1 MTEYVNKDYY
11 NSIKGNCT
19 YIDLNANTIHKV
31 MERLRADGI
40 MFSATYGGYRNTITV
55 SKNDAQRANA
65 IAAEYK
71 TQANAQNRQN
81 YQQRIIG
88 NIKYSQIRDRNFIN
102 TDPATALQVA
112 NLLSGDTSIRFSGR
126 ILANSATITVSGRK
140 NAEMVNRMIENIRN
154 SDIINE
160 LYRAGYER
168 MADTNGFVNIR
179 NNSTG
184 EIVGFRSM
192 DMVREMFHDQSN
204 EFFHPSAYR
213 VDMTAETAQPY
224 YISEVEKSSAEER
237 NVYVD
242 ENGGVPTF
250 ESQPEAE
257 EYASNNGIDL
267 SDFEEIISEEA
278 IPENVTAENV
288 PVENVPP
295 EHREFSDAPLS
306 VQLSE
311 RIAAEYNF
319 FISNLKNEKPEVII
333 AAAYEINTKDNI
345 RTYVENEELDLS
357 DAQMKA
363 LLSSEN
369 LLNEVYQEW
378 NKNESANSYDDVS
391 MILADRADRILLSL
405 ERREKENVP
414 VEHIETEQEE
424 PPAPDVPVEH
434 SEPKQE
440 EIVFSNVPIYTKSP
454 AEAREQGEIEIYRE
468 SRKANSACADMIDA
482 VLSKHYNNNRIDS
495 ESALNDLLEKF
506 SADRIALVT
515 ALNIRS
521 KDWDGRISREN
532 KEWANV
538 YLSNVA
544 PEIRERPDGCY
555 LTTHPGLLNLFANT
569 VRSHLEKEK
578 ELAAQEKDE
587 IYDTL
592 DLDNNAIT
600 FSVVTIDSD
609 VRFVVPE
616 HLDRY
621 DIHAL
626 EQYQDYIAVHQEEE
640 INVSVE
646 YLMLGDMDIE
656 TESALSDEA
665 DFIEKHLDEVLDYK
679 YTTSL
684 EYEEYTIKTPDEML
698 ESKQEEMQLE
708 QAKEY
713 IRSYL
718 ESEFLSGNVS
728 FDDLEH
734 ISAGYSVLGEY
745 GEYGLQME
753 IDLVNLKIRYTID
766 NENIKTES
774 YDSLAEMNE
783 LALSELNF
791 DDFYSIGTDAL
802 AEFEAKR
809 FRLAIP
815 DLAIDADMREIDCIE
830 VQTPDD
836 KLVFYYSKNNNDI
849 ERAWE
854 SDDNSDTAV
863 RIEEVRND
871 LLNAKAAGFII
882 NVRET
887 GYVPVNLFNS
897 LDYDENKAFSDF
909 ISSMDFTVVKV
920 GEKYALRD
928 ETNYGDIHSD
938 TFDDASAM
946 TDRLDI
952 YINDFYITD
961 IAEQMEAAGLGDI
974 VLLDEMTS
982 LERIYKA
989 IKAASSDERMKE
1001 FFNNHLSDMKVIDL
1015 CINKIE
1021 SVDLDIAF
1029 ENAEIE
1035 TPVVPTGMSVIEDI
1049 DNAVLMWERGIEI
1062 FCNNE
1067 PVPAHRAGDK
1077 ASEVFEDESGVYTAS
1092 KSDAETFSV
1101 ADTIASAIW
1110 DMNETFNAVPN
1121 EVGMPYYLSLEKS
1134 YDEWADYKKGL
1145 NEYENTLNALYDG
1158 NYSSVITYIENIR
1171 DSEDVSDELRE
1182 QAESLLDEVEH
1193 FKELSGIPERDS
1205 KAVDYLAGR
1214 LTEPH
1219 HGKFKIEEYYESYH
1233 PTVNDLA
1240 NYIKDLV
1247 ENERQG
1253 FGLGGYAASP
1263 NGITLPDLSEYSW
1276 EQVAQAVIKAVEN
1289 DRYIS
1294 ADERAEKANAPKYT
1308 IYQIKKGEEYHN
1320 SRFTDWKDLKRFN
1333 IPFDKNSY
1341 ESVYGGYLTDISRS
1355 QNRAV
1360 ILDDIFRKFNVD
1372 RPEDFRGHSLSVSDI
1387 IVLED
1392 KNGSS
1397 AFFVDSYGMT
1407 EVTDL
1412 FFDLE
1417 KQKIDISKLSAITL
1431 TEEYNRRMDQPDDF
1445 LHIKNTISFSN
1456 LNSSY
1461 LISRYKE
1468 FTYEDDVLPDAD
1480 EGDTFATRQGMLAEV
1495 QEFFEDSRSD
1505 STKSISITDLNGKT
1519 TTLEGRLF
1527 EFEATEDRLAFM
1539 IPNVGYAEM
1548 FERDDDSYDYTIY
1561 DSDFNVTDSGVYDD
1575 VSISL
1580 RQAFTII
1587 LEEAG
1592 YDIDRCEPMDFEKV
1606 HGRAEEKE
1614 EQSAPA
1620 SDTGRK
1626 KSGNEVEVGDV
1637 FLYNGREYTV
1647 ESEKGIYP
1655 DDVGIS
1661 YLEQT
1666 GGVTYL
1672 ATQNIDRYKLAE
1684 NGIFLGNPN
1693 KVQEEEAPSAESKK
1707 TEYVPKIGDL
1717 IDINDEL
1724 LSISDISGSIITF
1737 TETENLL
1744 GNTSRMSISD
1754 FLASEFTVVEEAE
1767 REAAP
1772 DVPVE
1777 HFESEAEVETVNV
1790 PVEHHTSNARNF
1802 VITDENFGV
1811 KTPKARFAANVEA
1824 IRTLNN
1830 IESENRTATPVE
1842 QAVLSGYTG
1851 WGAIPQ
1857 AFDSD
1862 NKDWSNEYAQL
1873 KELLT
1878 DDEYMAARR
1887 STMNAHFT
1895 SPVIINAIYEG
1906 LKNIGFESGKILEP
1920 AMGIGNF
1927 FGAMPENMRKSE
1939 LHGVE
1944 LDSLTGR
1951 IAKQLYPDAD
1961 IQIKGFEK
1969 TKFENDSFDAV
1980 VGNVPFGDYKVD
1992 DKDYNKHKFYIHDYF
2007 VAKAID
2013 KVRPGGVLA
2022 VVTSKGTMDKE
2033 NSEMRTY
2040 IAQRAE
2046 LLGAIRLPND
2056 AFKKNA
2062 GTEVTSDI
2070 LFFQKRERP
2079 IEIKPDEVEWLSKGT
2094 TEDGF
2099 SVNNYFVNHPEMVLG
2114 TIAEANQMYGPTE
2127 NTQVLPIEGADLKT
2141 QLSEAVKN
2149 IHGTYTPQT
2158 RKAEKKKEA
2167 EDIIPAPANS
2177 RTYSY
2182 YAVDNS
2188 IYYRGDDETM
2198 SKVKLSG
2205 DGLKRALAMVEI
2217 RDTVRELLDMQLD
2230 NADHTLD
2237 GDIAD
2242 KREKLNQ
2249 TYDAFTAKYGH
2260 FDEKKNAR
2268 LFKGDDGY
2276 SFLTALEAR
2285 DKDSGEYKKAD
2296 IFYHDT
2302 VKPNSVVEHVETAQ
2316 EALILSIA
2324 EKAKVDFDYMS
2335 ELCGMDKNTLINE
2348 LEGQIFRL
2356 PQEKEKYVTA
2366 DEYLTGNIR
2375 QKLRELNNAPIGM
2388 DVSRHKEALE
2398 AAMPKRV
2405 EAKDISVKLGSHWV
2419 SPEFVTQFI
2428 NEKFRPGWKSN
2439 IEAQYS
2445 KASGK
2450 WKIEGAGKNDKTSYA
2465 AMHDYGTKR
2474 KDAYSI
2480 LEGILNHEDLTVK
2493 DPKLDEYGNPV
2504 RDSRDNIV
2512 KVTNHEETKA
2522 VQSMARKIES
2532 AWQDWIFKDPD
2543 RRTVLVDKYN
2553 EVFNSIRHR
2562 EYDGSHLNFVGMNS
2576 DITLK
2581 EHQKNAVA
2589 RALYGGNTMLAHC
2602 VGAGKTYE
2610 MITIAMEGKRL
2621 GLHHKSLF
2629 AVPNSLTEQMGRD
2642 FKKLYP
2648 AANILVAAKKDF
2660 EPKNRRELFAKIA
2673 TGEWDAV
2680 IVGHSQFDRMGLS
2693 KDRMEKYMQ
2702 AEIGDLREQLEEAKD
2717 KDGSKSF
2724 SVKEIEKTIA
2734 RYEKKV
2740 KDSSEKVAKDDYID
2754 FEEMG
2759 FDKIFVD
2766 ECHLYKNLGTATK
2779 MSNVA
2784 GIGTTGSGKAAEL
2797 LMKTKYLD
2805 EITGGKGLVF
2815 ASGTPVSNSMTELY
2829 TMMRYLQTALLKECD
2844 INHFDEWAADF
2855 GEVKTDY
2862 ELKPE
2867 SDGKYQ
2873 LKTRFAK
2880 FTNLPELMG
2889 MFKEAADVRTA
2900 DTLDLEK
2907 PVSHVHEVVA
2917 QPSKIQRRLI
2927 KSLAKRAAKI
2937 RDGNVDPKE
2946 DNMLCVTN
2954 DGRKIGLDQR
2964 LMQPGCPD
2972 NSNSKVNMCVNNVF
2986 DIYTKTAPNRS
2997 TQVIFCDMST
3007 PKSDARQ
3014 DRFEIYRPDKSKDS
3028 GFDLIRKKV
3037 GLGSGDEDSSKR
3049 ISSFADIKSYVDKHS
3064 PDAED
3069 KLQEG
3074 DIAVFRIPSEIGTSI
3089 ESRAAVYTNGQLIE
3103 YNSYNLLDS
3112 LGMSP
3117 IEAMPEKPFN
3127 VYDDIRNK
3135 LIGLGV
3141 PEKEIAFIHDYDTAE
3156 KKQALF
3162 NQMNNGEVRVL
3173 LGSTAKCGAG
3183 MNSQQKMIALHHL
3196 DAPLRPSDMEQRN
3209 GRIERQG
3216 NENPEVDIFR
3226 YVTDKSFDAYLYQIL
3241 ENKQKFISQV
3251 MTSKTPER
3259 VCSDIDEAALDYAEV
3274 KALCAGNPLIKKE
3287 MELQAQIKD
3296 LKSEKARYNENLYE
3310 LQDNIRVKY
3319 PNEIM
3324 HSELVIK
3331 HYTADLQTANSAPK
3345 AIDEEGKVSYPL
3357 KMGDKVYPTRK
3368 EAGEAFKEAVC
3379 KNLGMMMSGKE
3390 IQLGEYRGLQ
3400 LSVMYNDFRKMPQAC
3415 LKGEKAHYCDINIE
3429 TTAGNIIRLDNVIN
3443 NIQKSIDD
3451 LSAKVEIKKNEL
3463 EQMEIDVEKP
3473 FEKEQEL
3480 AAAEAELEDVH
3491 IKLTQFELTDD
3502 SAQKDMFERLVDTF
3516 PEVLTGEK
3524 PYVKYEAECF
3534 MPLHVEMNSDVLTI
3548 SQTYVQNGDLMY
3560 DPRIDFK
3567 VDYENKKVI
3576 PQSFENSGE
3585 GVYERYDISDGK
3597 PETMKQINDIL
3608 TFTDDWMDRIDEQG
3622 YSAPTEIDEVEH
3634 KRDTVLR

>member
-1 MTEYVNKDYY
+1 MTEYVNKEYY
-11 NSIKGNCT
+11 NSIKGNCA
-19 YIDLNANTIHKV
+19 YIDLNGDNIRKV
-31 MERLRADGI
+31 MDRLRAEGI
-40 MFSATYGGYRNTITV
+40 MFSATYGSYRNTVTV
-55 SKNDAQRANA
+55 SKTDAQRAYA
-65 IAAEYK
+65 IASEYK
-71 TQANAQNRQN
+71 NTVQNN
-81 YQQRIIG
+81 QRIIG
-88 NIKYSQIRDRNFIN
+88 NIEYSKIRDRSFIN
-102 TDPATALQVA
+102 TDPETALQVA
-112 NLLSGDTSIRFSGR
+112 NLLSGDASIRFSGR
-126 ILANSATITVSGRK
+126 ILTNSATITVSGRK
-140 NAEMVNRMIENIRN
+140 NAEMVNRMIDNIHN
-154 SDIINE
+154 ADIINE
-160 LYRAGYER
+160 LFRAGYER
-168 MADTNGFVNIR
+168 LADTNGFVNIR
-179 NNSTG
+179 NNETG
-184 EIVGFRSM
+184 ETVGFRNM
-192 DMVREMFHDQSN
+192 DMVREMYNDGNN

-213 VDMTAETAQPY
+213 IDKAEEAF
-224 YISEVEKSSAEER
+224 YISEANSTTADER
-237 NVYVD
+237 NVYTD
-242 ENGGVPTF
+242 TNGDVPVF
-250 ESQPEAE
+250 ESRHEAE
-257 EYASNNGIDL
+257 EYASDNDIEL
-267 SDFEEIISEEA
+267 SDFEEIISEE
-278 IPENVTAENV
+278 NV
-288 PVENVPP
+288 PVE
-295 EHREFSDAPLS
+295 HQEFSNEPLD

-311 RIAAEYNF
+311 RLSAEYNF
-319 FISNLKNEKPEVII
+319 FVSNLMNQKPEVII
-333 AAAYEINTKDNI
+333 SSAYEINTKDNI
-345 RTYVENEELDLS
+345 RTYAENEELDLT
-357 DAQMKA
+357 DEQIKA

-369 LLNEVYQEW
+369 VLNEIYQEW
-378 NKNESANSYDDVS
+378 NKNEFANSYDDV
-391 MILADRADRILLSL
+391 LTVLQDRADRILVSQ
-405 ERREKENVP
+405 ERSTKENVP
-414 VEHIETEQEE
+414 VEHSEE
-424 PPAPDVPVEH
+424 
-434 SEPKQE
+434 KQE
-440 EIVFSNVPIYTKSP
+440 ETVFSNVPVYAKSLS
-454 AEAREQGEIEIYRE
+454 EARELDELEIYRA
-468 SRKANSACADMIDA
+468 SRNENHACANMIDA
-482 VLSKHYNNNRIDS
+482 FISKHYNDNSLDS
-495 ESALNDLLEKF
+495 EGALNDLLERYPIE
-506 SADRIALVT
+506 RIALVT
-515 ALNIRS
+515 AVNVAD
-521 KDWDGRISREN
+521 KEWDGRISDANRA
-532 KEWANV
+532 WANAFLEN
-538 YLSNVA
+538 Y
-544 PEIRERPDGCY
+544 PDDVMRQKGEYY
-555 LTTHPGLLNLFANT
+555 LTAHPGLVNLFADT
-569 VRSHLEKEK
+569 VRSYIEKNR
-578 ELAAQEKDE
+578 ELAPEQKEQEQDE
-587 IYDTL
+587 IYGTL
-592 DLDNNAIT
+592 DLEHNSIT
-600 FSVVTIDSD
+600 FSVVTIDGD
-609 VRFVVPE
+609 NRFVVPE
-616 HLDRY
+616 YVDKY
-621 DIHAL
+621 DIHGL
-626 EQYQDYIAVHQEEE
+626 EAYQDYISENQSDEAS
-640 INVSVE
+640 VSVE
-646 YLMLGDMDIE
+646 FCMIGALDN
-656 TESALSDEA
+656 ESVTASYDEA
-665 DFIEKHLDEVLDYK
+665 DFIEKHLDDVMKSE

-684 EYEEYTIKTPDEML
+684 EYNEYSIETPEEML
-698 ESKQEEMQLE
+698 ENRQEDIQLE
-708 QAKEY
+708 KAKEY

-718 ESEFLSGNVS
+718 ASEFADDEEAE

-734 ISAGYSVLGEY
+734 ISAGYTELGENN
-745 GEYGLQME
+745 EYGFQME
-753 IDLVNLKIRYTID
+753 IDLVSFRISYML
-766 NENIKTES
+766 NEELVKAEKYN
-774 YDSLAEMNE
+774 SLEEMNE
-783 LALSELNF
+783 LALSNLNF
-791 DDFYSIGTDAL
+791 DDFVSIGTDA
-802 AEFEAKR
+802 
-809 FRLAIP
+809 
-815 DLAIDADMREIDCIE
+815 
-830 VQTPDD
+830 V
-836 KLVFYYSKNNNDI
+836 
-849 ERAWE
+849 
-854 SDDNSDTAV
+854 
-863 RIEEVRND
+863 EE
-871 LLNAKAAGFII
+871 
-882 NVRET
+882 
-887 GYVPVNLFNS
+887 Y
-897 LDYDENKAFSDF
+897 ENK
-909 ISSMDFTVVKV
+909 I
-920 GEKYALRD
+920 
-928 ETNYGDIHSD
+928 D
-938 TFDDASAM
+938 T
-946 TDRLDI
+946 
-952 YINDFYITD
+952 
-961 IAEQMEAAGLGDI
+961 
-974 VLLDEMTS
+974 
-982 LERIYKA
+982 
-989 IKAASSDERMKE
+989 
-1001 FFNNHLSDMKVIDL
+1001 
-1015 CINKIE
+1015 
-1021 SVDLDIAF
+1021 VDLNITFA
-1029 ENAEIE
+1029 NAEIE
-1035 TPVVPTGMSVIEDI
+1035 ERIDENSKLEWKEIPESIDEETGKPTSW
-1049 DNAVLMWERGIEI
+1049 AAEI
-1062 FCNNE
+1062 NSETYGRFLWISQNENN
-1067 PVPAHRAGDK
+1067 
-1077 ASEVFEDESGVYTAS
+1077 
-1092 KSDAETFSV
+1092 
-1101 ADTIASAIW
+1101 
-1110 DMNETFNAVPN
+1110 
-1121 EVGMPYYLSLEKS
+1121 S
-1134 YDEWADYKKGL
+1134 YDVEYDTGERIIPVSSESVGFSSLSAAKEWAEEFY
-1145 NEYENTLNALYDG
+1145 
-1158 NYSSVITYIENIR
+1158 
-1171 DSEDVSDELRE
+1171 
-1182 QAESLLDEVEH
+1182 LLD
-1193 FKELSGIPERDS
+1193 KEASHDAADILSE
-1205 KAVDYLAGR
+1205 K
-1214 LTEPH
+1214 LTAH
-1219 HGKFKIEEYYESYH
+1219 HSGKFMIEEYYNSKAPSAEELS
-1233 PTVNDLA
+1233 A
-1240 NYIKDLV
+1240 YIQSLV
-1247 ENERQG
+1247 LGDRQG
-1253 FGLGGYAASP
+1253 FGLDGYSAAT
-1263 NGITLPDLSEYSW
+1263 NKITLSDLSEYSW
-1276 EQVAQAVIKAVEN
+1276 EQVSKAVMTALEKGT
-1289 DRYIS
+1289 YI
-1294 ADERAEKANAPKYT
+1294 APEERAERANASKYA
-1308 IYQIKKGEEYHN
+1308 IFQVKRGEEYSRLSFN
-1320 SRFTDWKDLKRFN
+1320 SWNELKKFN
-1333 IPFDKNSY
+1333 IPFDKNNY
-1341 ESVYGGYLTDISRS
+1341 EEVYGGYVSDVSRS
-1355 QNRAV
+1355 QGRGV
-1360 ILDDIFRKFNVD
+1360 ILDNIYTKFNID
-1372 RPEDFRGHSLSVSDI
+1372 RPEDFRGHSLSVGDV

-1392 KNGSS
+1392 SNVSS
-1397 AFFVDSYGMT
+1397 AFYVDSFGMAD
-1407 EVTDL
+1407 VTDL
-1412 FFDLE
+1412 FFEVE
-1417 KQKIDISKLSAITL
+1417 KQKIDLSKLSEIIL
-1431 TEEYNRRMDQPDDF
+1431 TEEYDRRKDQPDDF
-1445 LHIKNTISFSN
+1445 LHIKNTVSFSN
-1456 LNSSY
+1456 LNSSF
-1461 LISRYKE
+1461 LINRYKE
-1468 FTYEDDVLPDAD
+1468 FTYEYDDMPDAD
-1480 EGDTFATRQGMLAEV
+1480 EGDSFTTKQGMLAEV
-1495 QEFFEDSRSD
+1495 QEFFEDMRND
-1505 STKSISITDLNGKT
+1505 HDKSISVTDLDGKT
-1519 TTLEGRLF
+1519 TVLEGRLF

-1539 IPNVGYAEM
+1539 IPNAGYVEM
-1548 FERDDDSYDYTIY
+1548 FERDDDSYDYTFY
-1561 DSDFNVTDSGVYDD
+1561 DGDYNVTDSGVYDD

-1580 RQAFTII
+1580 RQAFTVVM
-1587 LEEAG
+1587 EDAG
-1592 YDIDRCEPMDFEKV
+1592 YDIEKCEPMDFEKV
-1606 HGRAEEKE
+1606 HSRAEKKE
-1614 EQSAPA
+1614 EQSASVA
-1620 SDTGRK
+1620 DMGRK

-1655 DDVGIS
+1655 DDVKVS
-1661 YLEQT
+1661 YDEQT
-1666 GGVTYL
+1666 GGISYIT
-1672 ATQNIDRYKLAE
+1672 TQNIDRYKLAE
-1684 NGIFLGNPN
+1684 NGVFLGNPTKEQEKENAPAVTEENHEN
-1693 KVQEEEAPSAESKK
+1693 KAND
-1707 TEYVPKIGDL
+1707 YVPKIGDL

-1724 LSISDISGSIITF
+1724 LTISDISGGIITF

-1744 GNTSRMSISD
+1744 GNTSRMSIDD
-1754 FLASEFTVVEEAE
+1754 FLAKDFTVVEENE
-1767 REAAP
+1767 FVEAVP
-1772 DVPVE
+1772 DVPLE
-1777 HFESEAEVETVNV
+1777 HFEAEIENVSGNANV
-1790 PVEHHTSNARNF
+1790 PLEHNASNSQNF
-1802 VITDENFGV
+1802 IITDENLGV

-1830 IESENRTATPVE
+1830 IEAENRTATLVE

-1862 NKDWSNEYAQL
+1862 NKDWSNEYAEL
-1873 KELLT
+1873 KELLS
-1878 DDEYMAARR
+1878 DSEYVDARR
-1887 STMNAHFT
+1887 STLNAHFT
-1895 SPVIINAIYEG
+1895 SPVIIKAIYEG
-1906 LKNIGFESGKILEP
+1906 LSNIGFESGKILEP

-1927 FGAMPENMRKSE
+1927 FGAMPEGMRASE

-2007 VAKAID
+2007 VAKSID

-2033 NSEMRTY
+2033 NSEMRKY

-2079 IEIKPDEVEWLSKGT
+2079 IEIKPEEVEWLSKGT

-2149 IHGTYTPQT
+2149 IHGSYTLRART
-2158 RKAEKKKEA
+2158 AEKKRDTE
-2167 EDIIPAPANS
+2167 EVIPAPANS

-2182 YAVDNS
+2182 YAVDSS
-2188 IYYRGDDETM
+2188 IYYRTDEEYM
-2198 SKVKLSG
+2198 KRVNLSG
-2205 DGLKRALAMVEI
+2205 ESLKRALAMVEI

-2230 NADHTLD
+2230 NADHSLD
-2237 GDIAD
+2237 GDISE

-2249 TYDAFTAKYGH
+2249 LYDSFTAKYGH
-2260 FDEKKNAR
+2260 FDDKKNSR

-2276 SFLTALEAR
+2276 SFLTALETR
-2285 DKDSGEYKKAD
+2285 DKDSGEYTKAD

-2316 EALILSIA
+2316 EALILSVA
-2324 EKAKVDFDYMS
+2324 EKARVDFDYMT
-2335 ELCGMDKNTLINE
+2335 ELCGMDKDTLINE

-2419 SPEFVTQFI
+2419 NPEFVTKFI
-2428 NEKFRPGWKSN
+2428 NEKFKPSWRSDVT
-2439 IEAQYS
+2439 AQYS

-2465 AMHDYGTKR
+2465 AMHDYGRKR
-2474 KDAYSI
+2474 KDAYAI

-2522 VQSMARKIES
+2522 VQSMARKIENE
-2532 AWQDWIFKDPD
+2532 WQDWIFKDPD

-2602 VGAGKTYE
+2602 VGAGKSYE

-2621 GLHHKSLF
+2621 GLHTKSLF

-2693 KDRMEKYMQ
+2693 KERMEKYMQ
-2702 AEIGDLREQLEEAKD
+2702 AEIDSLRSELEEARST
-2717 KDGSKSF
+2717 DGSKSF

-2734 RYEKKV
+2734 RYEKRI
-2740 KDSSEKVAKDDYID
+2740 KDDQGKVAKDDYID

-2759 FDKIFVD
+2759 FDKLFVD

-2829 TMMRYLQTALLKECD
+2829 TMMRYLQTDLLKECD

-2889 MFKEAADVRTA
+2889 MFKEAADIRTA

-2907 PVSHVHEVVA
+2907 PIAHVHEVVA
-2917 QPSKIQRRLI
+2917 QPSKIQKRLI
-2927 KSLAKRAAKI
+2927 KSLAKRAGKI
-2937 RDGNVDPKE
+2937 RDGSVDPKD

-2972 NSNSKVNMCVNNVF
+2972 NPNSKVNMCVQNVF
-2986 DIYTKTAPNRS
+2986 DIYTKTTPNRS
-2997 TQVIFCDMST
+2997 TQLIFCDMST
-3007 PKSDARQ
+3007 PKSDTRQ

-3028 GFDLIRKKV
+3028 GYDLVRKKV
-3037 GLGSGDEDSSKR
+3037 GLGSGDEDSPKR

-3064 PDAED
+3064 PEAED

-3074 DIAVFRIPSEIGTSI
+3074 DIAVFRVPSEDGTSI
-3089 ESRAAVYTNGQLIE
+3089 ESRAAVFTDGKFTENNSIE
-3103 YNSYNLLDS
+3103 LMDS

-3117 IEAMPEKPFN
+3117 VEDMPPKPFN
-3127 VYDDIRNK
+3127 VYDDIRSK
-3135 LIGLGV
+3135 LVELGV

-3162 NQMNNGEVRVL
+3162 NQMNSGDIRVL

-3183 MNSQQKMIALHHL
+3183 MNAQAKMIALHHL
-3196 DAPLRPSDMEQRN
+3196 DAPLRPSDMEQRT

-3324 HSELVIK
+3324 NSELVIK

-3368 EAGEAFKEAVC
+3368 EAGEAFKEVVC

-3463 EQMEIDVEKP
+3463 EQMKIDVEKP

-3480 AAAEAELEDVH
+3480 ADAETELEDVH

-3534 MPLHVEMNSDVLTI
+3534 MPLHVEMNSDILTI
-3548 SQTYVQNGDLMY
+3548 AQTYVQNGDLMY
-3560 DPRIDFK
+3560 DPRIDFQ

-3622 YSAPTEIDEVEH
+3622 YSAPPETGEEEH
-3634 KRDTVLR
+3634 KRDNISR

>member
-31 MERLRADGI
+31 MERLRAKGI
-40 MFSATYGGYRNTITV
+40 MFSATYGGYRNIITV

-71 TQANAQNRQN
+71 VPAQNKQN

-88 NIKYSQIRDRNFIN
+88 NIEYSQIRDRNFIN

-126 ILANSATITVSGRK
+126 ILADSATITVSGRK

-154 SDIINE
+154 ADIIND

-224 YISEVEKSSAEER
+224 YISEVEKASAEER

-267 SDFEEIISEEA
+267 SDFEEIVSEEET
-278 IPENVTAENV
+278 ISENV
-288 PVENVPP
+288 PL
-295 EHREFSDAPLS
+295 EHLEISDAPLS

-391 MILADRADRILLSL
+391 MILADRADRILLSM

-414 VEHIETEQEE
+414 VEHIETEQKET
-424 PPAPDVPVEH
+424 PAPDVPVEH

-440 EIVFSNVPIYTKSP
+440 ETVFSNVPVYTKAP

-538 YLSNVA
+538 Y
-544 PEIRERPDGCY
+544 
-555 LTTHPGLLNLFANT
+555 
-569 VRSHLEKEK
+569 
-578 ELAAQEKDE
+578 
-587 IYDTL
+587 
-592 DLDNNAIT
+592 
-600 FSVVTIDSD
+600 
-609 VRFVVPE
+609 
-616 HLDRY
+616 
-621 DIHAL
+621 
-626 EQYQDYIAVHQEEE
+626 
-640 INVSVE
+640 
-646 YLMLGDMDIE
+646 
-656 TESALSDEA
+656 
-665 DFIEKHLDEVLDYK
+665 
-679 YTTSL
+679 
-684 EYEEYTIKTPDEML
+684 
-698 ESKQEEMQLE
+698 
-708 QAKEY
+708 
-713 IRSYL
+713 
-718 ESEFLSGNVS
+718 
-728 FDDLEH
+728 
-734 ISAGYSVLGEY
+734 
-745 GEYGLQME
+745 
-753 IDLVNLKIRYTID
+753 
-766 NENIKTES
+766 
-774 YDSLAEMNE
+774 
-783 LALSELNF
+783 
-791 DDFYSIGTDAL
+791 
-802 AEFEAKR
+802 
-809 FRLAIP
+809 
-815 DLAIDADMREIDCIE
+815 
-830 VQTPDD
+830 
-836 KLVFYYSKNNNDI
+836 
-849 ERAWE
+849 
-854 SDDNSDTAV
+854 SDTAV

-887 GYVPVNLFNS
+887 GYVPVNLFDT
-897 LDYDENKAFSDF
+897 LEYDENKEFSDF
-909 ISSMDFTVVKV
+909 VSSMNFTVVKV

-1001 FFNNHLSDMKVIDL
+1001 FFNNHLSDMRVIDL

-1021 SVDLDIAF
+1021 NVDLDIAF

-1035 TPVVPTGMSVIEDI
+1035 TPVVPTGMTVIEDI
-1049 DNAVLMWERGIEI
+1049 DNAVLMWERGIEV

-1067 PVPAHRAGDK
+1067 PVPAHKAGDK

-1092 KSDAETFSV
+1092 KSDADTFAA

-1134 YDEWADYKKGL
+1134 YDEWTDYKKGL

-1158 NYSSVITYIENIR
+1158 NYFSVITYIENIR

-1182 QAESLLDEVEH
+1182 QAESLLDEVKR
-1193 FKELSGIPERDS
+1193 FKELSGIPEKDS
-1205 KAVDYLAGR
+1205 KAVEYLAGR
-1214 LTEPH
+1214 LTEH
-1219 HGKFKIEEYYESYH
+1219 HPGKFKIEEYYESYL

-1276 EQVAQAVIKAVEN
+1276 EQVAQAVIKAIEN
-1289 DRYIS
+1289 DSYIS

-1320 SRFTDWKDLKRFN
+1320 ARFTDWKGLKRYN
-1333 IPFDKNSY
+1333 VPFDKNSY
-1341 ESVYGGYLTDISRS
+1341 ESVYGGYITDISRS

-1392 KNGSS
+1392 KNSSS

-1417 KQKIDISKLSAITL
+1417 KQNIDISKLSEITL
-1431 TEEYNRRMDQPDDF
+1431 TEEYDRRRDQPDDF

-1468 FTYEDDVLPDAD
+1468 FTYEYDVLPDAD
-1480 EGDTFATRQGMLAEV
+1480 EGDTFTTRQGMLAEV
-1495 QEFFEDSRSD
+1495 QEFFEDSRTD
-1505 STKSISITDLNGKT
+1505 SSKSISITDLNGKT

-1561 DSDFNVTDSGVYDD
+1561 DSNFNVTDSGVYDD

-1592 YDIDRCEPMDFEKV
+1592 YDIERCEPMDFEKV
-1606 HGRAEEKE
+1606 HGRAEEKA
-1614 EQSAPA
+1614 EQSKAE
-1620 SDTGRK
+1620 TEKK
-1626 KSGNEVEVGDV
+1626 KSGSEIEVGDR
-1637 FLYNGREYTV
+1637 FLYNDREYTV
-1647 ESEKGIYP
+1647 IDEKGIYP
-1655 DDVGIS
+1655 NDVSVSYVEQSDGIS
-1661 YLEQT
+1661 YM
-1666 GGVTYL
+1666 G
-1672 ATQNIDRYKLAE
+1672 TQNIDRYKLAE

-1693 KVQEEEAPSAESKK
+1693 KVQEEEAPSA
-1707 TEYVPKIGDL
+1707 EYVPKIGDL

-1754 FLASEFTVVEEAE
+1754 FLASDFTGVEEAE

-1777 HFESEAEVETVNV
+1777 HFEAEAEVETVNV
-1790 PVEHHTSNARNF
+1790 PPEHNASNSQNF
-1802 VITDENFGV
+1802 VITDENLGV

-1824 IRTLNN
+1824 IRTLNA
-1830 IESENRTATPVE
+1830 IEAEHRTATPKE

-1862 NKDWSNEYAQL
+1862 NKDWSNEYAEL

-1895 SPVIINAIYEG
+1895 SPVIISAIYEG

-1927 FGAMPENMRKSE
+1927 FGAMPKNMRNSE

-1969 TKFENDSFDAV
+1969 TKFENDRFDAV

-2007 VAKAID
+2007 VAKSID

-2033 NSEMRTY
+2033 NPEIRKY

-2099 SVNNYFVNHPEMVLG
+2099 SVNNYFVQHPEMVLG

-2127 NTQVLPIEGADLKT
+2127 NTQVLPTEGADLKT
-2141 QLSEAVKN
+2141 QLSEAIKN
-2149 IHGTYTPQT
+2149 IHGSYTPRART
-2158 RKAEKKKEA
+2158 AEKEKDTE
-2167 EDIIPAPANS
+2167 EVIPAPANS

-2182 YAVDNS
+2182 YAVS
-2188 IYYRGDDETM
+2188 GSVYYRGDDETM
-2198 SKVKLSG
+2198 SKVRLSG

-2260 FDEKKNAR
+2260 FDDKKNSR

-2276 SFLTALEAR
+2276 SFLTALETR

-2302 VKPNSVVEHVETAQ
+2302 VKPNTIVEHVETAQ
-2316 EALILSIA
+2316 EALILSIS
-2324 EKAKVDFDYMS
+2324 ERAKVDFEYMT
-2335 ELCGMDKNTLINE
+2335 ELCGRDKDTLISD
-2348 LEGQIFRL
+2348 LEGLIYRL
-2356 PQEKEKYVTA
+2356 PQETEKYVTA

-2375 QKLRELNNAPIGM
+2375 LKLRELENAPDGM
-2388 DVSRHKEALE
+2388 DVSKHREALE
-2398 AAMPKRV
+2398 AAMPKKV

-2419 SPEFVTQFI
+2419 NPEFVTKFI
-2428 NEKFRPGWKSN
+2428 NEKFKPGWRSDVT
-2439 IEAQYS
+2439 AQYS

-2474 KDAYSI
+2474 KDAYAI

-2493 DPKLDEYGNPV
+2493 DPKLDEHGEPM
-2504 RDSRDNIV
+2504 RDSRDNII

-2522 VQSMARKIES
+2522 VQSMVRKIES

-2602 VGAGKTYE
+2602 VGAGKSYE

-2621 GLHHKSLF
+2621 GLHTKSLF

-2648 AANILVAAKKDF
+2648 VANILVATKKDF
-2660 EPKNRRELFAKIA
+2660 EPKNRKELFAKIA

-2797 LMKTKYLD
+2797 LMKTKYFD
-2805 EITGGKGLVF
+2805 ELTGGKGMVF

-2829 TMMRYLQTALLKECD
+2829 TMMRYLQTELLKECD

-2972 NSNSKVNMCVNNVF
+2972 NPNSKVNMCVQNVF
-2986 DIYTKTAPNRS
+2986 DIYTKTTPNRS

-3014 DRFEIYRPDKSKDS
+3014 DRFEIYRPDNTKAS

-3037 GLGSGDEDSSKR
+3037 GLGSGDEDSPKR
-3049 ISSFADIKSYVDKHS
+3049 ISSFPDIKAYVDKHS
-3064 PDAED
+3064 PEAED

-3074 DIAVFRIPSEIGTSI
+3074 DIAVFRIPSEDGTSI
-3089 ESRAAVYTNGQLIE
+3089 ESRAAVFTNGQFIE
-3103 YNSYNLLDS
+3103 DNSYDLLES

-3127 VYDDIRNK
+3127 VYDDIRDK
-3135 LIGLGV
+3135 LIKLGV
-3141 PEKEIAFIHDYDTAE
+3141 PEQEIAFIHDYDTAE

-3162 NQMNNGEVRVL
+3162 NQMNSGEVRVL

-3241 ENKQKFISQV
+3241 ENKQRFISQI

-3259 VCSDIDEAALDYAEV
+3259 TCADIDEQALDYAEV
-3274 KALCAGNPLIKKE
+3274 KALCAGNPNTTRGAYGKGRFYVIFKQSIKQSKPYIFYRIIG
-3287 MELQAQIKD
+3287 LVFLLD
-3296 LKSEKARYNENLYE
+3296 LK
-3310 LQDNIRVKY
+3310 Q
-3319 PNEIM
+3319 
-3324 HSELVIK
+3324 
-3331 HYTADLQTANSAPK
+3331 
-3345 AIDEEGKVSYPL
+3345 PL
-3357 KMGDKVYPTRK
+3357 
-3368 EAGEAFKEAVC
+3368 F
-3379 KNLGMMMSGKE
+3379 
-3390 IQLGEYRGLQ
+3390 
-3400 LSVMYNDFRKMPQAC
+3400 
-3415 LKGEKAHYCDINIE
+3415 
-3429 TTAGNIIRLDNVIN
+3429 
-3443 NIQKSIDD
+3443 
-3451 LSAKVEIKKNEL
+3451 
-3463 EQMEIDVEKP
+3463 
-3473 FEKEQEL
+3473 
-3480 AAAEAELEDVH
+3480 
-3491 IKLTQFELTDD
+3491 
-3502 SAQKDMFERLVDTF
+3502 
-3516 PEVLTGEK
+3516 
-3524 PYVKYEAECF
+3524 
-3534 MPLHVEMNSDVLTI
+3534 
-3548 SQTYVQNGDLMY
+3548 
-3560 DPRIDFK
+3560 
-3567 VDYENKKVI
+3567 
-3576 PQSFENSGE
+3576 
-3585 GVYERYDISDGK
+3585 
-3597 PETMKQINDIL
+3597 
-3608 TFTDDWMDRIDEQG
+3608 
-3622 YSAPTEIDEVEH
+3622 
-3634 KRDTVLR
+3634 

>member
-31 MERLRADGI
+31 MERLRAEGI

-71 TQANAQNRQN
+71 SPAQNKQN

-88 NIKYSQIRDRNFIN
+88 NIEYSQIRDRNFIN

-154 SDIINE
+154 ADIINE

-179 NNSTG
+179 NNGTG

-224 YISEVEKSSAEER
+224 YISEVERASAEER

-267 SDFEEIISEEA
+267 SDFEEIVSEEET
-278 IPENVTAENV
+278 ISENV
-288 PVENVPP
+288 PVENVPL
-295 EHREFSDAPLS
+295 EHLEISDAPLS

-311 RIAAEYNF
+311 RISAEYNF

-391 MILADRADRILLSL
+391 MILADRADRILLSM

-414 VEHIETEQEE
+414 VEHNETKQEE
-424 PPAPDVPVEH
+424 TPAPDVPVEHSENVPTENAENKQTADVPVEHIESEQKETPAPDVPVEH

-440 EIVFSNVPIYTKSP
+440 ETVFSNVPVYKKSP
-454 AEAREQGEIEIYRE
+454 AEAREQGELEQYRA

-495 ESALNDLLEKF
+495 ESALNDLLERF

-532 KEWANV
+532 KEWANEF
-538 YLSNVA
+538 LANFA
-544 PEIRERPDGCY
+544 PEIRERPDGCF
-555 LTTHPGLLNLFANT
+555 LTTHPGIINLFANT

-621 DIHAL
+621 DIHGL

-640 INVSVE
+640 VSVSVE

-665 DFIEKHLDEVLDYK
+665 EFIEKHLDEVLDYK

-684 EYEEYTIKTPDEML
+684 EYEEYTVKTPDEML
-698 ESKQEEMQLE
+698 ESKQEEIQLE
-708 QAKEY
+708 KAKKY
-713 IRSYL
+713 ISSYL
-718 ESEFLSGNVS
+718 ESEFLSENIS
-728 FDDLEH
+728 FNDLEH

-745 GEYGLQME
+745 GEYNLQME
-753 IDLVNLKIRYTID
+753 IDLENLKIRYTID

-791 DDFYSIGTDAL
+791 DDFYAVGTDAL

-809 FRLAIP
+809 FRLSVP
-815 DLAIDADMREIDCIE
+815 DLAIDADMREIDSIE

-854 SDDNSDTAV
+854 SEDNSDTAV
-863 RIEEVRND
+863 SIDEVRND

-909 ISSMDFTVVKV
+909 VSSMDFTVVKV

-1092 KSDAETFSV
+1092 KSDAETFAS

-1193 FKELSGIPERDS
+1193 FKELSGIPEKNS
-1205 KAVDYLAGR
+1205 KEIENLAGR
-1214 LTEPH
+1214 LTEH
-1219 HGKFKIEEYYESYH
+1219 HPGKFKIEEYYESYL

-1263 NGITLPDLSEYSW
+1263 NGITLPDLTEYSW
-1276 EQVAQAVIKAVEN
+1276 EQVAQAVIKAMEN

-1308 IYQIKKGEEYHN
+1308 IYQIKKGEEYHH
-1320 SRFTDWKDLKRFN
+1320 SRFTDWKGLKRYN

-1341 ESVYGGYLTDISRS
+1341 EAVYGGYLTDISRS

-1431 TEEYNRRMDQPDDF
+1431 TEEYDRRKDQPDDF

-1468 FTYEDDVLPDAD
+1468 FTYENDVLPDAD
-1480 EGDTFATRQGMLAEV
+1480 EGDTFTTRQGMLAEV

-1519 TTLEGRLF
+1519 TVLEGRLF

-1561 DSDFNVTDSGVYDD
+1561 DSDFNVKDSGVYDD

-1693 KVQEEEAPSAESKK
+1693 KVQEEEAPSAESQKS
-1707 TEYVPKIGDL
+1707 EYVPKIGDL

-1724 LSISDISGSIITF
+1724 LSISDISGNMITF

-1754 FLASEFTVVEEAE
+1754 FLASDFTVVEEAE

-1777 HFESEAEVETVNV
+1777 HFESEAEAETVNVPVEHNQSEENV

-1802 VITDENFGV
+1802 VITDDNLGV

-1824 IRTLNN
+1824 IRTLNS
-1830 IESENRTATPVE
+1830 IEAENRAATPSE

-1857 AFDSD
+1857 AFDPD
-1862 NKDWSNEYAQL
+1862 NKEWSNEYAQL
-1873 KELLT
+1873 KELLS
-1878 DDEYMAARR
+1878 DEEYMAARR

-1895 SPVIINAIYEG
+1895 SPIIINAIYEG
-1906 LKNIGFESGKILEP
+1906 LANIGFESGKILEP

-1927 FGAMPENMRKSE
+1927 FGVMPEAMRTSE

-1969 TKFENDSFDAV
+1969 TKFGNDSFDLV

-2007 VAKAID
+2007 VAKSID
-2013 KVRPGGVLA
+2013 KVRPGGLLA
-2022 VVTSKGTMDKE
+2022 VITSKGTMDKE
-2033 NSEMRTY
+2033 NPEMRTY

-2079 IEIKPDEVEWLSKGT
+2079 IEINPDEVEWIAKGT
-2094 TEDGF
+2094 TDEGF
-2099 SVNNYFVNHPEMVLG
+2099 SVNGYFVNHPEMVLG
-2114 TIAEANQMYGPTE
+2114 TIAEANQKYGPTE
-2127 NTQVLPIEGADLKT
+2127 NTQVLPISGADLKQ

-2167 EDIIPAPANS
+2167 EEVIPAPANS

-2182 YAVDNS
+2182 YAVSGS
-2188 IYYRGDDETM
+2188 IYYRADDDTM
-2198 SKVKLSG
+2198 NKVKLSA

-2217 RDTVRELLDMQLD
+2217 RDTVRELLDMQLE
-2230 NADHTLD
+2230 NADHSLD
-2237 GDIAD
+2237 GDISD
-2242 KREKLNQ
+2242 KREKLNKA
-2249 TYDAFTAKYGH
+2249 YDAFTAKYGH
-2260 FDEKKNAR
+2260 FDDKKNAR

-2276 SFLTALEAR
+2276 NFLTALEIK

-2296 IFYHDT
+2296 IFFHDT
-2302 VKPNSVVEHVETAQ
+2302 VKPNTIVEHVETAQ
-2316 EALILSIA
+2316 EALILSIS
-2324 EKAKVDFDYMS
+2324 ERAKVDFEYMT
-2335 ELCGMDKNTLINE
+2335 ELCGRDKDTLISD
-2348 LEGQIFRL
+2348 LEGLIYRL
-2356 PQEKEKYVTA
+2356 PQETEKYVTA

-2375 QKLRELNNAPIGM
+2375 LKLRELENAPDGM
-2388 DVSRHKEALE
+2388 DVSKHREALE

-2419 SPEFVTQFI
+2419 DPDIVTRFI
-2428 NEKFRPGWKSN
+2428 NEKFRPGWKSDVV
-2439 IEAQYS
+2439 AQYS
-2445 KASGK
+2445 KVSGK
-2450 WKIEGAGKNDKTSYA
+2450 WKIEGHTKSDKGSYTA
-2465 AMHDYGTKR
+2465 THDYGTRR
-2474 KDAYSI
+2474 KDAYAI
-2480 LEGILNHEDLTVK
+2480 LEGILNHDDLTVK
-2493 DPKLDEYGNPV
+2493 DPKLDANGEPM
-2504 RDSRDNIV
+2504 RDSRDNII

-2522 VQSMARKIES
+2522 VQAMVRKIERE
-2532 AWQDWIFKDPD
+2532 WQDWIFKDPD
-2543 RRTVLVDKYN
+2543 RRTALVDKYN

-2562 EYDGSHLNFVGMNS
+2562 EYDGSHLSFVGMNS

-2589 RALYGGNTMLAHC
+2589 RALYGGNALLAHC

-2648 AANILVAAKKDF
+2648 AANILVATKKDF
-2660 EPKNRRELFAKIA
+2660 EPKNRKELFAKIA

-2693 KDRMEKYMQ
+2693 KDRMEAYMQ
-2702 AEIGDLREQLEEAKD
+2702 AEIADLRSQLEEARGKE
-2717 KDGSKSF
+2717 GSKSF

-2734 RYEKKV
+2734 RYEKKL
-2740 KDSSEKVAKDDYID
+2740 KEGQDKVSKDDYID

-2759 FDKIFVD
+2759 FDKLFVD

-2797 LMKTKYLD
+2797 LMKTRYFD
-2805 EITGGKGLVF
+2805 ELTGGKGMVF

-2829 TMMRYLQTALLKECD
+2829 TMMRYLQTELLRDCG

-2889 MFKEAADVRTA
+2889 MFKEAADIRTA

-2907 PVSHVHEVVA
+2907 PISHVHEVVA

-2927 KSLAKRAAKI
+2927 KSLAKRASKI
-2937 RDGNVDPKE
+2937 RDGKVDPKE

-2972 NSNSKVNMCVNNVF
+2972 NPNSKVNMCVQNVF
-2986 DIYTKTAPNRS
+2986 DIYTKTTPNRS

-3007 PKSDARQ
+3007 PKADSRQ
-3014 DRFEIYRPDKSKDS
+3014 DRFEIYRPDKSKVS
-3028 GFDLIRKKV
+3028 GFDLVRKKV
-3037 GLGSGDEDSSKR
+3037 GLGSGDEDSPKR
-3049 ISSFADIKSYVDKHS
+3049 ISSFPDIKAYVDKHS
-3064 PDAED
+3064 PEAED

-3074 DIAVFRIPSEIGTSI
+3074 DIAVFRIPSEDGTSI
-3089 ESRAAVYTNGQLIE
+3089 ESRAAVFTNGQFIE
-3103 YNSYNLLDS
+3103 DNSYDLLES

-3127 VYDDIRNK
+3127 VYDDIRDK
-3135 LIGLGV
+3135 LIKLGV
-3141 PEKEIAFIHDYDTAE
+3141 PEQEIAFIHDYDTAE

-3162 NQMNNGEVRVL
+3162 NQMNSGEVRVL

-3241 ENKQKFISQV
+3241 ENKQRFISQI

-3259 VCSDIDEAALDYAEV
+3259 TCADIDEQALDYAEV
-3274 KALCAGNPLIKKE
+3274 KALCAGNPDTTRGAYKK
-3287 MELQAQIKD
+3287 
-3296 LKSEKARYNENLYE
+3296 R
-3310 LQDNIRVKY
+3310 
-3319 PNEIM
+3319 
-3324 HSELVIK
+3324 
-3331 HYTADLQTANSAPK
+3331 
-3345 AIDEEGKVSYPL
+3345 AIL
-3357 KMGDKVYPTRK
+3357 R
-3368 EAGEAFKEAVC
+3368 C
-3379 KNLGMMMSGKE
+3379 
-3390 IQLGEYRGLQ
+3390 
-3400 LSVMYNDFRKMPQAC
+3400 LSR
-3415 LKGEKAHYCDINIE
+3415 
-3429 TTAGNIIRLDNVIN
+3429 
-3443 NIQKSIDD
+3443 
-3451 LSAKVEIKKNEL
+3451 
-3463 EQMEIDVEKP
+3463 
-3473 FEKEQEL
+3473 
-3480 AAAEAELEDVH
+3480 
-3491 IKLTQFELTDD
+3491 
-3502 SAQKDMFERLVDTF
+3502 
-3516 PEVLTGEK
+3516 
-3524 PYVKYEAECF
+3524 
-3534 MPLHVEMNSDVLTI
+3534 
-3548 SQTYVQNGDLMY
+3548 
-3560 DPRIDFK
+3560 
-3567 VDYENKKVI
+3567 
-3576 PQSFENSGE
+3576 
-3585 GVYERYDISDGK
+3585 
-3597 PETMKQINDIL
+3597 
-3608 TFTDDWMDRIDEQG
+3608 
-3622 YSAPTEIDEVEH
+3622 
-3634 KRDTVLR
+3634 